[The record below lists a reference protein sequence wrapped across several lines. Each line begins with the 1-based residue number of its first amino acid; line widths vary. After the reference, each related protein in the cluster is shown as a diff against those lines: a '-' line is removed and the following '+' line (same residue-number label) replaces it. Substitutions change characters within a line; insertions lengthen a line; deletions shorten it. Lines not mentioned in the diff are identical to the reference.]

1 MTTRPSRIPSRAVV
15 RTAEN
20 GPQELSGV
28 LLLVAFLLVLST
40 LGLVVT

>member
-1 MTTRPSRIPSRAVV
+1 MTTRPTRTPSRAVS

-28 LLLVAFLLVLST
+28 LLLIAFLLVLST